1 MLFKVLYL
9 SKGVKK
15 MVKVEMLVVKSKVR
29 EYAKKKKVNLGGD
42 AAEALSKE
50 VMRLVDRAVER
61 AKANRRSTVKGRDI

>member
-1 MLFKVLYL
+1 MA
-9 SKGVKK
+9 
-15 MVKVEMLVVKSKVR
+15 KVEMLVVKRKVR
-29 EYAKKKKVNLGGD
+29 EYAKKKKVNLGAD

>member
-1 MLFKVLYL
+1 
-9 SKGVKK
+9 

-42 AAEALSKE
+42 AAEALSRE